1 MPAPSQSQ
9 IASVRRFNR
18 FYTREVGVLRKNF
31 LETPWSLAEMR
42 VLFEI
47 ANGRDVTASDIG
59 KVLDLDA
66 AYLSRMLQKFEK
78 DGLLTRTRSAADARV
93 SYLGLSA
100 KGRRQFAAANQR
112 QVQQTTGMLTRLNTL
127 ERERLVG
134 AMQAIEGLLSPP
146 DKERA
151 YTLRQPKPGDLG
163 WIVTLNAELYW
174 KEYGWGPPFEA
185 LCARIVAE
193 FEEHFDPKW
202 ERAWIAEVDGERAGC
217 IMLVK
222 DKPGEKSPKVARIRL
237 LALDE
242 KARGLGIG
250 ARLVGESVAFA
261 RKAGYKRVTLWTHS
275 VLTAARAIYAKAGFT
290 LSGSEDHDSWG
301 RKVTSEFW
309 DLEL

>member
-1 MPAPSQSQ
+1 MSAPSQSQ

-31 LETPWSLAEMR
+31 LDTPWSLAEMR

-47 ANGRDVTASDIG
+47 ANGRDVTASDVG
-59 KVLDLDA
+59 KALDLDA

-100 KGRRQFAAANQR
+100 KGRRQFSAANER
-112 QVQQTTGMLTRLNTL
+112 QVKQTTGMLTRLNGL

-134 AMQAIEGLLSPP
+134 AMQAIEGLLSQQDAKP
-146 DKERA
+146 A
-151 YTLRQPKPGDLG
+151 YALRQHKPGDLG
-163 WIVTLNAELYW
+163 WIVAKNAELYW
-174 KEYGWGPPFEA
+174 EEYRWGPPFEA
-185 LCARIVAE
+185 LCARIVAD

-202 ERAWIAEVDGERAGC
+202 ERTWIAEVNGERAGC
-217 IMLVK
+217 IILVK

-237 LALDE
+237 LALDA

-250 ARLVGESVAFA
+250 ARLVEESVAFA

-290 LSGSEDHDSWG
+290 MTSSEEHDSWG
-301 RKVTSEFW
+301 RQVTSEFW